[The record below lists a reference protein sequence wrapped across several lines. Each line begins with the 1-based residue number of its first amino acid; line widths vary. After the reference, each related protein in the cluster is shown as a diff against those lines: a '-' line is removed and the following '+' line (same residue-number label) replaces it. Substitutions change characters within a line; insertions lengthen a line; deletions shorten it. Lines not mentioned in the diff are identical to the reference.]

1 MDVKTLQQHNIYAI
15 INKEVFMRKVL
26 QKIKSFI
33 LGVLG
38 CIFFIFALSMTMLLL
53 NYNKYGLTQFGST
66 TFVMINDEITSETFQ
81 KGDLVLVKSRK
92 IADLQTGE
100 EIFVYRIGSNGSVS
114 VEVGKIGQI
123 YPEEDAVAFENGDV
137 FSMQFVIGTSDKIYN
152 KIGTYLSIIESK
164 WGFLFIVLVPCL
176 LIFIY
181 EIYALIVEIKYGA
194 EEEENI

>member
-1 MDVKTLQQHNIYAI
+1 MS
-15 INKEVFMRKVL
+15 KVL

-53 NYNKYGLTQFGST
+53 NYNKYGLTQFGNT

-81 KGDLVLVKSRK
+81 KGDLVLVKSKK
-92 IADLQTGE
+92 IANLQTGE
-100 EIFVYRIGSNGSVS
+100 EIFVYRIGSNGNVS